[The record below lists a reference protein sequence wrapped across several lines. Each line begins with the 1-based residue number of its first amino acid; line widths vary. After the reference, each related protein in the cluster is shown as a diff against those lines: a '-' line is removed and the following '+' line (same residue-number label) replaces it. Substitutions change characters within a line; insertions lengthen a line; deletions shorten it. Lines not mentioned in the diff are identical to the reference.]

1 MIERI
6 QTMKRYLW
14 AFVELAFVALLAI
27 LLVYMLL
34 GQSSGEY
41 VTSVAGN
48 VAKFAGEAS
57 TSLIGIG
64 IILAI
69 VYMITQRLGLSR
81 EAEAPKVRSMP
92 ARIRSDT
99 KSQEPQNE
107 PPRARPLPKAK
118 PAGKTPRQP

>member
-6 QTMKRYLW
+6 ETVKRYLW
-14 AFVELAFVALLAI
+14 AFVELGFLALLAI

-41 VTSVAGN
+41 VSSVAGN
-48 VAKFAGEAS
+48 VAKFANEAS

-69 VYMITQRLGLSR
+69 VYLISQRL
-81 EAEAPKVRSMP
+81 K
-92 ARIRSDT
+92 
-99 KSQEPQNE
+99 
-107 PPRARPLPKAK
+107 
-118 PAGKTPRQP
+118 